1 MTNEKCRM
9 PRKYIYK
16 KKMCHIAERFIWLTF
31 NSIVEQTKSCPLGVD
46 ITIVLKNITST
57 SDNNGTIVI

>member
-1 MTNEKCRM
+1 
-9 PRKYIYK
+9 
-16 KKMCHIAERFIWLTF
+16 MCHIAERFIWLTF